1 MSSWLWRVAS
11 LTVAPPT
18 ETGSSSAK
26 GTSAPVRPTLTLMSV
41 RVVVTVVGGYL

>member
-1 MSSWLWRVAS
+1 MSSWLWSVAS

-26 GTSAPVRPTLTLMSV
+26 GTNAPVRPTFTLMSFS
-41 RVVVTVVGGYL
+41 VVTTVVGANL